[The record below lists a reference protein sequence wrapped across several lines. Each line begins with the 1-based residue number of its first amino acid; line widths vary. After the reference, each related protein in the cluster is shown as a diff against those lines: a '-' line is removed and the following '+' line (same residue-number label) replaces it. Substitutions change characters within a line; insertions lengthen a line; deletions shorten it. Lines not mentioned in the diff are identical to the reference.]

1 MFKKLKDKLAEEV
14 KSSPQRIQQFAQAA
28 QAVVTSASSSITDI
42 TNNDLFSI
50 GDNDGTN
57 RSPESSNNSKRNT
70 IHEVSPVQQGSLPLG
85 SETPDTSFGHEE
97 TTRHRRLS
105 NSSFASDISF
115 RLPTYESP
123 SMYHLQSD
131 MDVSASEAEE
141 KGFSGGAVNLDR
153 VTKDQLFLAY
163 KRTQDRCRKYKTQY
177 ADLARHYKLLERE
190 NAKARNV
197 LVETQDKAL
206 RRISELREQCTLEQG
221 AKAHLEKAM
230 RDEIEEKNIKIDT
243 LNTKLK
249 LIQNNAKINND
260 LLDEVSKK
268 NNESDGH
275 SQLIDLAIEEKEE
288 NKNES
293 ITSEVTILNN
303 KVSKMEELLNKYKES
318 LKICKEKN
326 AQIMGEQQILATD
339 LENKQKEIDQ
349 LKAVNISL
357 IDTKQTIDDLNNFI
371 EDLQS
376 KHTAFEFGKNKEI
389 SVLKLD
395 LDQAHNEIMQLKNKI
410 EVLSK
415 REEEYAISL
424 AENKLSI
431 HKELEN
437 KEAEIKSLKDN
448 LASSQNEIQ
457 SLNIVVSDYKK
468 NYSLLEEERSRFNNN
483 LNEYNLAKI
492 KIKQLEQQLDDS
504 TKKYQLLENS
514 KIKLDEE
521 YKCLQL
527 QLKQETAEKLAMID
541 RNLYLENRNTQLS
554 EESLKKSSQIN
565 KLESEIKLLYNNKE
579 SQNVSVLD
587 NHSENPEIIAE
598 VNNWKTKYEHLE
610 FEIQEK
616 REELLEKQKKIEKLL
631 CDVESLENENLQL
644 HTQLSDMD
652 SRNNVVQEQYQ
663 QMKTLYDNILKKVK
677 LLREDIL
684 LIKQETKLSI
694 DEVSCD
700 INETFKEELKT
711 LISKVVNKS
720 NEKCSQLKCN
730 NELLKKQLNDVT
742 SNLQL
747 KIKEVD
753 DLQIKLQ
760 QEITEHDKIKQTLEN
775 NLEQHNVLQQ
785 KMFDLKNENKNL
797 NDSLQFDTIEK
808 TTLAEKLKQKE
819 EENTELFQKILD
831 LESKI
836 KLNVDSELNYI
847 KISKETEELLDK
859 LKICEKLKITTENEL
874 QILKLK
880 IEECEQDRISLQ
892 RENTQLLEN
901 NKRMENANGELLI
914 QINNLT
920 KKMNDNEELS
930 VQLRRE
936 NEKLLNDLKRTE
948 KRNSESA
955 VLYQNLIDKIKG
967 IEIKTHEMKKEQ
979 SILEDKIILIQ
990 DAKAAIETDYKNL
1003 QNQIE
1008 QLKTKNTLLETEN
1021 KELNSKIKIMTKECF
1036 ENETILNELTKIKD
1050 SNVYLQE
1057 KVNIIKKQKE
1067 HDLINIEALQQENV
1081 DLKKKVDY
1089 HEENILRTQELE
1101 KELIL
1106 LKKENETL
1114 KIQLETNLSNI
1125 KIFENEMKQIRD
1137 SHSEIEKEKDN
1148 LNSIIKK
1155 IENSQLNAKLSS
1167 TLDIAHTQTSN
1178 DNIAEESDEK
1188 IVPSKITTNSSV
1200 QTSNDELHFKIDP
1213 ENLET
1218 SSISHDYTLLKE
1230 ENRRLRSDIEGLQT
1244 YLAKISKDNSL
1255 LNDKLREVIT
1265 SNDIFADQSEV
1276 SQYDIETLKNEIQSG
1291 KDKIDNLIRENTL
1304 LVEENLELKD
1314 QISFQS
1320 TYKPSLFEPTESN
1333 ENIVNIKK
1341 MYDSAVDSKNY
1352 LEIRVKELEH
1362 MNLSI
1367 NSNMQEMQVNNEKL
1381 KHSNEKLER
1390 SLDEALVSLRHLHS
1404 LQENTEL
1411 EYLRNILYEYL
1422 TGSGTHSLTLAKV
1435 LSAVVKFND
1444 SQTELV
1450 LQKERE
1456 RQGILRQLGII

>member
-50 GDNDGTN
+50 GDNDSTN
-57 RSPESSNNSKRNT
+57 RSPESSNSSKINT
-70 IHEVSPVQQGSLPLG
+70 IHEVSLEVQQGSLLSG
-85 SETPDTSFGHEE
+85 SEIPNTSFSHEE
-97 TTRHRRLS
+97 TTRQRRLS

-141 KGFSGGAVNLDR
+141 KGFSGGTVNLDR
-153 VTKDQLFLAY
+153 VTKDQLYAAY

-249 LIQNNAKINND
+249 LIQNNTKLDND
-260 LLDEVSKK
+260 ILDPVSKK
-268 NNESDGH
+268 NNESDDH
-275 SQLIDLAIEEKEE
+275 SQLIDLTIEEKQE

-293 ITSEVTILNN
+293 IITSEVSILNN
-303 KVSKMEELLNKYKES
+303 KISKMEELLNKYKES

-326 AQIMGEQQILATD
+326 AQIMAEQQILSAD
-339 LENKQKEIDQ
+339 LESKKKEIDQ
-349 LKAVNISL
+349 LKA
-357 IDTKQTIDDLNNFI
+357 
-371 EDLQS
+371 
-376 KHTAFEFGKNKEI
+376 
-389 SVLKLD
+389 
-395 LDQAHNEIMQLKNKI
+395 
-410 EVLSK
+410 

-448 LASSQNEIQ
+448 LTSAQNEIQ
-457 SLNIVVSDYKK
+457 SLNIVISDYKK
-468 NYSLLEEERSRFNNN
+468 NHSLLEEERSRFNNN
-483 LNEYNLAKI
+483 VNEYNLAKI

-504 TKKYQLLENS
+504 TKKYQLLESS
-514 KIKLDEE
+514 KLKLDEE

-565 KLESEIKLLYNNKE
+565 KLESEIKLLLNNKE
-579 SQNVSVLD
+579 SQNVSMLD
-587 NHSENPEIIAE
+587 NHSENPEIKDE
-598 VNNWKTKYEHLE
+598 VNTWKTKYMQLE
-610 FEIQEK
+610 SEIQEK
-616 REELLEKQKKIEKLL
+616 REELLEIQKNIEKLL
-631 CDVESLENENLQL
+631 CDHESLQNENLQL
-644 HTQLSDMD
+644 HTQLSDLD
-652 SRNNVVQEQYQ
+652 SKNNMLEEQYQ
-663 QMKTLYDNILKKVK
+663 QMKSFYNSILNKVK
-677 LLREDIL
+677 VFRENVHSIR
-684 LIKQETKLSI
+684 QETKLSV
-694 DEVSCD
+694 DEVSYD
-700 INETFKEELKT
+700 INETFKEGLKT
-711 LISKVVNKS
+711 LISITLNKS
-720 NEKCSQLKCN
+720 NEHCSQLKYN
-730 NELLKKQLNDVT
+730 NELLTKQLNDVT
-742 SNLQL
+742 SSLQL
-747 KIKEVD
+747 KINEFD

-760 QEITEHDKIKQTLEN
+760 QEIIEHDKIKQTLEN
-775 NLEQHNVLQQ
+775 NLEQHNLLLE

-797 NDSLQFDTIEK
+797 NDSLQFVTNEK
-808 TTLAEKLKQKE
+808 TTLAEKLKHKE
-819 EENTELFQKILD
+819 EENTELYQKIKD
-831 LESKI
+831 LEAKI
-836 KLNVDSELNYI
+836 KLNVTSELNCI
-847 KISKETEELLDK
+847 KMSKEIEELLDK
-859 LKICEKLKITTENEL
+859 LKICEEVKLTTDKEL
-874 QILKLK
+874 HILKLK
-880 IEECEQDRISLQ
+880 IEEYEQDKISLE

-901 NKRMENANGELLI
+901 NKLIENANGDLHI
-914 QINNLT
+914 QIKNLT
-920 KKMNDNEELS
+920 TKMNDNEELS

-936 NEKLLNDLKRTE
+936 NEKMLNEVKHLE
-948 KRNSESA
+948 KLNCESA
-955 VLYQNLIDKIKG
+955 VQYQNLIDKIKD
-967 IEIKTHEMKKEQ
+967 IEIKTREMNKER
-979 SILEDKIILIQ
+979 STLEDKIILIE
-990 DAKAAIETDYKNL
+990 DAKAAIETDYKTL
-1003 QNQIE
+1003 QNQIC
-1008 QLKTKNTLLETEN
+1008 QLKTKNNLLETEN
-1021 KELNSKIKIMTKECF
+1021 QELNSKIKIMTEESS
-1036 ENETILNELTKIKD
+1036 ENETILNELNKIKD

-1057 KVNIIKKQKE
+1057 KVNIIKTQKE
-1067 HDLINIEALQQENV
+1067 HDLNHIEALQQENV
-1081 DLKKKVDY
+1081 DLKKKVDD
-1089 HEENILRTQELE
+1089 HEVNILRTQELE

-1106 LKKENETL
+1106 LRKENETL

-1125 KIFENEMKQIRD
+1125 NIFENEMKQIRD
-1137 SHSEIEKEKDN
+1137 SHSEIEKEN
-1148 LNSIIKK
+1148 NSLNSIIEKK
-1155 IENSQLNAKLSS
+1155 
-1167 TLDIAHTQTSN
+1167 
-1178 DNIAEESDEK
+1178 ESDRATEE
-1188 IVPSKITTNSSV
+1188 KITTDSSV
-1200 QTSNDELHFKIDP
+1200 QTNNVELHYKIDP
-1213 ENLET
+1213 DNLET
-1218 SSISHDYTLLKE
+1218 SSINHDYTLLKE

-1291 KDKIDNLIRENTL
+1291 KDKIDNLIREHTL

-1314 QISFQS
+1314 QINFQS
-1320 TYKPSLFEPTESN
+1320 THKPSSLLEPTEGN

-1341 MYDSAVDSKNY
+1341 MYDSAVDSKKN

-1367 NSNMQEMQVNNEKL
+1367 NNNMQEMQVNNEKL
-1381 KHSNEKLER
+1381 RLSNEKLGR

-1435 LSAVVKFND
+1435 LAAVVKFND